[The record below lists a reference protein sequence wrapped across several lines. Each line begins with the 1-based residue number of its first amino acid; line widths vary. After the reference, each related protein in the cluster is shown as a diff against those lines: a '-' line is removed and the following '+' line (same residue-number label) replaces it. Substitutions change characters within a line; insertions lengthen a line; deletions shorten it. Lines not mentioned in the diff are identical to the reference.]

1 MFKYIAEELKKSHI
15 KGMAVKDERVLAFH
29 NLDTAKRCVVF
40 WVADD
45 VSVSSVSKIREAL
58 SKHMKVDLLAFI
70 RRPKLNPERIP
81 EALYLESSGISYKG
95 KFTDPKVLEV
105 LDKKDGLFIDLS
117 LKPDV
122 LGDYIVKNAKSACKI
137 GFNRHDAEH
146 DIDFEPFRD
155 VDDFTKRL
163 LELLTKINTY

>member
-15 KGMAVKDERVLAFH
+15 KGMTVKNERVLAFR
-29 NLDTAKRCVVF
+29 NLETAKRCVLF

-45 VSVSSVSKIREAL
+45 VPVSAVNKIREAL
-58 SKHMKVDLLAFI
+58 SKHMEVGLLAFI

-81 EALYLESSGISYKG
+81 DALYLESSGISYKG
-95 KFTDPKVLEV
+95 KFHDPKVLEI
-105 LDKKDGLFIDLS
+105 LDEKDGLFIDLS
-117 LKPDV
+117 LRPDV

-146 DIDFEPFRD
+146 DIDFEPVQN
-155 VDDFTKRL
+155 VDDFAGRL

>member
-15 KGMAVKDERVLAFH
+15 KGMAVKDERILAFH
-29 NLDTAKRCVVF
+29 NLETAKKCLLF

-45 VSVSSVSKIREAL
+45 VPVSSVSKIREAL
-58 SKHMKVDLLAFI
+58 SKYMEVSLLAFI

-95 KFTDPKVLEV
+95 KFNDLKVQEM
-105 LDKKDGLFIDLS
+105 LDKKDDLFIDLS

-137 GFNRHDAEH
+137 GFNRYGAEH
-146 DIDFEPFRD
+146 DVDFEPIRD
-155 VDDFTKRL
+155 VDDFIRL
-163 LELLTKINTY
+163 LLKLLTKINTY